1 MTTTTIIGGGI
12 GGFTLASELRSRG
25 YAGAVTI
32 IDPHGLP
39 YDRPPLSKEIL
50 SGEKNA
56 EQLLLAPRSW
66 YEENNVAIERGA
78 VGRIDPAERMLVM
91 EDGTTRSFDNLVLA
105 TGGVPRNI
113 PGFEDPTLHV
123 LRTVDDAERLKKV
136 LRPGVHLAIVGAG
149 LIGAE
154 VASSARALGAEVTL
168 IDPAPVALVPALGEA
183 LAQRLHELHATH
195 GVRTITGLTT
205 AIEHT
210 EKGYVISVDGQ
221 ESVTADQVLMAVGI
235 VPEERLARSA
245 ELDCDGGVL
254 VNHAQQTSMDRVWAI
269 GDCARTRNADG
280 TLQRRHEHWES
291 AVFEAQ
297 IAAAS
302 ICGDELPKHGAPWFW
317 TDRYGVHVEGVGS
330 MTEPGTTVLRMA
342 ADGQAQV
349 AFRVR
354 DDGRLAGCAAIDNG
368 MAVRAARRLI
378 DRQIVVDPAQLQ
390 DPSIN
395 LKKLAR

>member
-1 MTTTTIIGGGI
+1 MTSTTIIGGGI

-25 YAGAVTI
+25 YSGDVTI

-66 YEENNVAIERGA
+66 YEEHNVTIMRGT
-78 VGRIDPAERMLVM
+78 VGRIDPDERVLVL
-91 EDGTTRSFDNLVLA
+91 EDGTTRPFDNLVLA

-113 PGFEDPTLHV
+113 PGFDDPTLHV
-123 LRTVDDAERLKKV
+123 LRTVDDAERLKKT
-136 LRPGVHLAIVGAG
+136 LRSGVHLAIVGAG

-154 VASSARALGAEVTL
+154 VASSARELGAEVTL
-168 IDPAPVALVPALGEA
+168 IDPAPVALVPALGDA
-183 LAQRLHELHATH
+183 LAHRLHDLHAAH

-205 AIEHT
+205 GIENT
-210 EKGYVISVDGQ
+210 GNGYVISIDGA

-254 VNHAQQTSMDRVWAI
+254 VNHAQQTSMDRVWAL
-269 GDCARTRNADG
+269 GDCARTRNEDG

-291 AVFEAQ
+291 AVYEAQ
-297 IAAAS
+297 TVAAS
-302 ICGDELPKHGAPWFW
+302 ICGEELPQHGASWFW

-330 MTEPGTTVLRMA
+330 MTEDGETVLRPD
-342 ADGQAQV
+342 ADGQPQV

-354 DDGRLAGCAAIDNG
+354 PDGTLAGCAAIDSA

-378 DRQIVVDPAQLQ
+378 DKRIVVDPAQLQ